1 MVAVWQQHGK
11 LSFAFLCY
19 AGADTLSAILPPTI
33 TILSALCAAES
44 EAAAGGMEQP
54 QPPPSSSSSSSSSSG
69 SSNAAKIVST
79 LLTLAVNAAYNL
91 PCLSVAW
98 EFSQCFELADP
109 LEPAMRLT
117 TPTPT
122 MQQPPQRQ
130 VAGAVAAE
138 QEQRHAES
146 VGAGGT

>member
-1 MVAVWQQHGK
+1 MVAVWRQHGK

-33 TILSALCAAES
+33 TILSALCAAEP
-44 EAAAGGMEQP
+44 EAAPGGMEA
-54 QPPPSSSSSSSSSSG
+54 PSSSSSSSSS

-109 LEPAMRLT
+109 LEPTMRLT

-122 MQQPPQRQ
+122 MQQQQQPQRE
-130 VAGAVAAE
+130 VADAVAAE

-146 VGAGGT
+146 VGSGGA

>member
-1 MVAVWQQHGK
+1 MVAVWRQHAK

-33 TILSALCAAES
+33 TILSALCAAEP
-44 EAAAGGMEQP
+44 EAAAGGMEA
-54 QPPPSSSSSSSSSSG
+54 PSSSSSSS

-109 LEPAMRLT
+109 PLEPTMRLT

-122 MQQPPQRQ
+122 MQQQQQPQRE
-130 VAGAVAAE
+130 VADAVAAE

-146 VGAGGT
+146 VGSGGA

>member
-1 MVAVWQQHGK
+1 MVAVWQQHAK
-11 LSFAFLCY
+11 LSLAFLCY
-19 AGADTLSAILPPTI
+19 AGADTLSAILPPTV
-33 TILSALCAAES
+33 TILSALCVAEP
-44 EAAAGGMEQP
+44 EAAAGGMEA
-54 QPPPSSSSSSSSSSG
+54 PSSSSSSSS

-109 LEPAMRLT
+109 LEPTMRLT

-122 MQQPPQRQ
+122 MQQQQPQRE
-130 VAGAVAAE
+130 VADAVAAE

-146 VGAGGT
+146 VGSGGA

>member
-1 MVAVWQQHGK
+1 MVAVWRQHAK
-11 LSFAFLCY
+11 LSLAFLCY

-33 TILSALCAAES
+33 TILSALCAAEP
-44 EAAAGGMEQP
+44 EAAPGGMEA
-54 QPPPSSSSSSSSSSG
+54 PSSSSSSS

-109 LEPAMRLT
+109 LEPTMRLT

-122 MQQPPQRQ
+122 MQQQQQPQRE
-130 VAGAVAAE
+130 VADAVAAE

-146 VGAGGT
+146 VGSGGA

>member
-1 MVAVWQQHGK
+1 MVAVWRQHGK
-11 LSFAFLCY
+11 LSFAFVCY
-19 AGADTLSAILPPTI
+19 AGADTLSAVLPPAI
-33 TILSALCAAES
+33 TILSALCAAEP
-44 EAAAGGMEQP
+44 EAAPGGMEA
-54 QPPPSSSSSSSSSSG
+54 PSSSSSSS

-109 LEPAMRLT
+109 LEPTMRLT

-122 MQQPPQRQ
+122 MLQQQPQRE
-130 VAGAVAAE
+130 VADAVAAE

-146 VGAGGT
+146 VGSGGA